1 MKIHD
6 LHFSFADTV
15 VFQGLN
21 LEIDNYRTTAIMAPS
36 GCGKTTLLRL
46 IAGLLSPD
54 KGYIDT
60 ENQTVGIMF
69 QEPRLFAQL
78 TVLQNVMLVIK
89 QKHDKKERALELLQA
104 FDVAQAADK
113 YPDELSGGMAKRVSL
128 ARVIAYDTD
137 ILLLDE
143 PFSALDTQ
151 TKQAVMEQ
159 VKRFTKDKTI
169 VFITHDQSEAQQF
182 ADKILILPQKDA

>member
-159 VKRFTKDKTI
+159 VKRFTKNKTI